1 MGLGSFEAVS
11 IGMLRAM
18 GVPFEAALSATLL
31 FRGYT
36 LWVPLI
42 PGMFAARRQLKGKK
56 NA

>member
-11 IGMLRAM
+11 IGMLRTM

-42 PGMFAARRQLKGKK
+42 PGMFAARRQLKQKK
-56 NA
+56 R